1 MIVEAVQHEAGTG
14 HLRIIGRLGY
24 TLHETSVIPWDT
36 KHPTA
41 KAELEFA
48 VANTGADRGDLYDVI
63 RQEQYRARRSSRST
77 AIESREPPHGGASQP
92 PKEDQ

>member
-24 TLHETSVIPWDT
+24 TLHETDVMPWDP

-48 VANTGADRGDLYDVI
+48 VANTGAARGDLYDVI
-63 RQEQYRARRSSRST
+63 RQEAYRSRRGSSS
-77 AIESREPPHGGASQP
+77 
-92 PKEDQ
+92 